1 MEQKLVTMTDK
12 NEKLPLFEEF
22 QLSKKISKDNL
33 FEGIVVVG
41 DTDTTPDPEIS
52 ELDDALVNDNASQ
65 GTKDYAREMM
75 AHLHNHDVGVY
86 SNRMY
91 SEKDGTAHIPIKH
104 ADSYDQDVVDE
115 LNKKGQKIRKML
127 SKAGF
132 EEFETKFETDKVI
145 GGSTVF
151 LTINPR

>member
-1 MEQKLVTMTDK
+1 MTKK
-12 NEKLPLFEEF
+12 NDKLPLFEEF
-22 QLSKKISKDNL
+22 QLSRKMSKESL
-33 FEGIVVVG
+33 MEGIVVVG
-41 DTDTTPDPEIS
+41 EEDTPKTDIP
-52 ELDDALVNDNASQ
+52 ELDNAPVNNNASQ
-65 GTKDYAREMM
+65 GTKDYANELMT
-75 AHLHNHDVGVY
+75 HLHNNDVGVY

-104 ADSYDQDVVDE
+104 SDSYDKDVVDE

-127 SKAGF
+127 AKAGF
-132 EEFETKFETDKVI
+132 EDFDTKFETDKVI